1 MKPQFFILNLLQS
14 LSLAGVIFVNY
25 LANSLP
31 INGMT
36 TGELSGL
43 YPNYFVPAGITFSI
57 WGIIYLLLLLYVI
70 RSWHRDPR
78 DEGKVDASRYVWFM
92 ISGIGNAGWIFAWH
106 YRWIWL
112 SLALMLVLL
121 YSLIRLY
128 LATRNS
134 PWLLRVPVS
143 VYLSWITVATI
154 ANATALLVSLG
165 WKGGFIG
172 EPAWAILMMTVAAVL
187 NLFIRLRFRDLVFPL
202 VAMWALLG
210 IYLKFS
216 GSDLPSSGLMQ
227 WAAIILIV
235 VLAVVV
241 AGTLVRQPKFTS
253 GQPLNR

>member
-1 MKPQFFILNLLQS
+1 MKKQFFILNVLQS
-14 LSLAGVIFVNY
+14 LTLAVVIYVNY

-31 INGMT
+31 LNGMT

-70 RSWHRDPR
+70 GSWRSDPR
-78 DEGKVDASRYVWFM
+78 DKGKVDIARYVWFM

-106 YRWIWL
+106 YQRIWL
-112 SLALMLVLL
+112 SMALMLLLL

-128 LATRNS
+128 LATRTS
-134 PWLLRVPVS
+134 HWQLRVPVS

-154 ANATALLVSLG
+154 ANATALLVTLD
-165 WKGGFIG
+165 WKGGVIG
-172 EPAWAILMMTVAAVL
+172 EPAWAIVMMTVAVVL
-187 NLFIRLRFRDLVFPL
+187 NIIIRLRFSDLVFPL
-202 VAMWALLG
+202 VAIWALLG

-227 WAAIILIV
+227 GAAMILIV
-235 VLAVVV
+235 VLAVAV
-241 AGTLVRQPKFTS
+241 AGPLVRQPKLTS
-253 GQPLNR
+253 GQPPNR